1 MPTFVNTIRPTN
13 FGFFDADA
21 AFQVEAD
28 QMITFVK
35 RRLGDDV
42 ISVELTSRQIW
53 GAFEE
58 ACLEYSRMI
67 HESRIKSELVNMLGL
82 PTGSTDLT
90 NKYPRATLEFL
101 MRQAEPYA
109 SAIGVGGSYDSTLGY
124 FELQAGRQDYNLYTE
139 LKHSV
144 SGTNVYS
151 SVPSGSQSKLRI
163 IEVFHFDPI
172 AAQSFLL
179 NASNLT
185 NFLASNFNY
194 ESYVNST
201 VFYVLPIFEDV
212 LRRGM
217 MEAAMRVR
225 RSNYSYQ
232 IIGSNLRIFPIPST
246 TKLELAANRLY
257 VRVYAGFQNPIN
269 PTAYNDDT
277 IYGVSGPQNVPY
289 GNLMYSTIT
298 QPGRQWIRQFTIA
311 ICKEILGQTRSKLP
325 MIPIVGNDMRLNGP
339 ELLQQAQAEREKL
352 MTDYKEFLSELT
364 TAKLIEA
371 QANQAEL
378 LNKQLR
384 YVPFKKS
391 VWIG

>member
-13 FGFFDADA
+13 FGFFDADT
-21 AFQVEAD
+21 AFQIEAD

-58 ACLEYSRMI
+58 ACLEYSRI
-67 HESRIKSELVNMLGL
+67 VHESRIKSELVNMLGL
-82 PTGSTDLT
+82 PTGSLDLT

-109 SAIGVGGSYDSTLGY
+109 SVIGVGGSFDSTLGY
-124 FELQAGRQDYNLYTE
+124 FELQPGRQDYNLYTE

-144 SGTNVYS
+144 SGTNVYDTI
-151 SVPSGSQSKLRI
+151 PSGSKGKLKL
-163 IEVFHFDPI
+163 IEVFHFEPL
-172 AAQSFLL
+172 AAQHYLL
-179 NASNLT
+179 NASNVT

-194 ESYVNST
+194 ESYVNTT

-217 MEAAMRVR
+217 LEASFRVR
-225 RSNYSYQ
+225 RSNFSYQ
-232 IIGSNLRIFPIPST
+232 LIGSNMRIFPMPSSYRV
-246 TKLELAANRLY
+246 EEGANRLY
-257 VRVYAGFQNPIN
+257 VRLFAGQQNPFD
-269 PTAYNDDT
+269 PTSYDDESV
-277 IYGVSGPQNVPY
+277 YGVSGPQNVPY

-298 QPGRQWIRQFTIA
+298 APGRQWIRQYTIA
-311 ICKEILGQTRSKLP
+311 ICKEILGQMRSKLP
-325 MIPIVGNDMRLNGP
+325 IIPIPGNDMRLNGP
-339 ELLQQAQAEREKL
+339 ELLQQAQAERDKLVSDYRDFLADLTTQKL
-352 MTDYKEFLSELT
+352 M
-364 TAKLIEA
+364 EA
-371 QANQAEL
+371 QANQAES

-391 VWIG
+391 ITIG